1 MFHPPRELE
10 LYRLRMRSGRTAKVA
25 CCHAAACCC
34 CVRCAAVQLDGGTET
49 FGMPHLFFFHGIV
62 SCSFSELQSE
72 CSEAGGP
79 SCLSPTFAAAVR
91 GRRFFRQAARA
102 LRARAMQGT
111 MPGCGAVFVGMPPW
125 LNRMERPLGLLE
137 GGRLRFWLSAS
148 SFLINGWV
156 VQSLRDSAT
165 GKLRESPVH

>member
-1 MFHPPRELE
+1 VSETAPIPMFHPPRELE

-79 SCLSPTFAAAVR
+79 CCLSPTFAAAVR

-102 LRARAMQGT
+102 PRERAMQGT
-111 MPGCGAVFVGMPPW
+111 TPGCGAVFVGMPPW

-137 GGRLRFWLSAS
+137 GGRLRFWLSSS
-148 SFLINGWV
+148 SFFI
-156 VQSLRDSAT
+156 
-165 GKLRESPVH
+165 